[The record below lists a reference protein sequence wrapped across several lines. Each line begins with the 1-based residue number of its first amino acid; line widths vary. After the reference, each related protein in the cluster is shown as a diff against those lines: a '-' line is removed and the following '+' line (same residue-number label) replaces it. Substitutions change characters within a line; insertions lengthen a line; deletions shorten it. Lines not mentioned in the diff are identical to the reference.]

1 MSDYYIRIT
10 DEEPVEMDRGIRFR
24 YDGTGSEAEFTIVD
38 DEAYN
43 GLVEQVNLFSNN
55 FSGAVNYSL
64 DNILESKVV
73 PKADKCVQIVEDI
86 TNSNSESITFTEIK
100 NVIME
105 YVSQS
110 QLSTLTSTVT
120 SISNSITSILGRLT
134 SLETNSATKSQLAS
148 LTQTVNTKENL
159 SNKTSSWNSSTN
171 DTRYPTEKLVKSS
184 LDNKS
189 DKTHTHTGWKS
200 VTLGGGW
207 TSDDCWCVVNEDLHL
222 AHYHIKTSFASA
234 TANKK
239 YEWGSSQIG
248 TVPSKYRPAGARY
261 GICRTT
267 NDGYGPLWVTSDG
280 KIGAEFSKG
289 WASNNAQTV
298 YGDIWWNY

>member
-64 DNILESKVV
+64 DNILDSKVV

-120 SISNSITSILGRLT
+120 SISNSITNILGRLT
-134 SLETNSATKSQLAS
+134 SLEINSATKSQLTS

-189 DKTHTHTGWKS
+189 DKTHTHS
-200 VTLGGGW
+200 DW
-207 TSDDCWCVVNEDLHL
+207 TSVKFNEYCSGYINSAIRIVVMRYYRKDYNFKQTSAIKLHSGL
-222 AHYHIKTSFASA
+222 FKNYKPAIGGDVILPLYYPEMGGYIDNTTGDMYVYSKIKGSRIISTSGM
-234 TANKK
+234 
-239 YEWGSSQIG
+239 W
-248 TVPSKYRPAGARY
+248 RY
-261 GICRTT
+261 
-267 NDGYGPLWVTSDG
+267 
-280 KIGAEFSKG
+280 
-289 WASNNAQTV
+289 
-298 YGDIWWNY
+298 

>member
-43 GLVEQVNLFSNN
+43 DLVEQVDLFSNN

-64 DNILESKVV
+64 DNILDSKVV

-120 SISNSITSILGRLT
+120 SISNSITNILGRLT
-134 SLETNSATKSQLAS
+134 SLEINSATKSQLTS
-148 LTQTVNTKENL
+148 LQSTINSTLGNYYTKSETNNL
-159 SNKTSSWNSSTN
+159 INGRSPSN
-171 DTRYPTEKLVKSS
+171 
-184 LDNKS
+184 
-189 DKTHTHTGWKS
+189 HTHTGWTFVKFNDYCS
-200 VTLGGGW
+200 GYYNSAIRIVVMRYYRKDYNFKQTSAIKLHSGLFKNYKPAIGGDVILPLYYVDTGGYIENA
-207 TSDDCWCVVNEDLHL
+207 TGDMYVYSK
-222 AHYHIKTSFASA
+222 ITGKRTISASGM
-234 TANKK
+234 
-239 YEWGSSQIG
+239 W
-248 TVPSKYRPAGARY
+248 RY
-261 GICRTT
+261 
-267 NDGYGPLWVTSDG
+267 
-280 KIGAEFSKG
+280 
-289 WASNNAQTV
+289 
-298 YGDIWWNY
+298 